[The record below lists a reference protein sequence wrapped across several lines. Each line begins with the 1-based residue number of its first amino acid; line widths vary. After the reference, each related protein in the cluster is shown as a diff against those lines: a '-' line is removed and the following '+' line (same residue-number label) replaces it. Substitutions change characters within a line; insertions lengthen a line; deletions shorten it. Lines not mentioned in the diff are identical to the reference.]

1 VTFTPSATAAPG
13 LPACYAGTPN
23 GFLPSDDTFIKG
35 DSPLTNYGDDNRI
48 EVRPDN
54 GADRRGLLK
63 FDLSSI
69 PSNAVISSAT
79 LYLYEQDNK
88 TGQTTHVYRVTS
100 DWNEHT
106 VTWRSWNLF
115 GGDFDI
121 STSYYSY
128 IPDQK
133 DCLLTLDI
141 TNLVREW
148 VNGTYNNYGVMLYST
163 GPNHIIGYS
172 SKEDGTAGR
181 RPKLDVIF
189 TLPTDTPTSTP

>member
-1 VTFTPSATAAPG
+1 
-13 LPACYAGTPN
+13 
-23 GFLPSDDTFIKG
+23 
-35 DSPLTNYGDDNRI
+35 LTNYGDDNRI

-69 PSNAVISSAT
+69 PANAVISSAT

-88 TGQTTHVYRVTS
+88 TGQTTHIYRVAS
-100 DWNEHT
+100 DWNEDT

-172 SKEDGTAGR
+172 SKEDGTASR